1 MSPTP
6 TLNLYLF
13 EGPIVTYLH
22 QSTVGVFSSARTQLD
37 FGLGAKPSIIEEN
50 KKKTLIDIVDI

>member
-50 KKKTLIDIVDI
+50 